1 MLDILE
7 IIKNVDTI
15 YTTNSA
21 LSVLKDFE
29 RVLDEMD
36 IYVYKNWEDGEL
48 VQGPAVERHWVT
60 SKFMWPEDKMP
71 DPMAAKRLLDYGCKV
86 SYQKSH
92 FVKPRQVKKPN
103 DIRPGTKKGKL
114 DRHPIWLVE
123 IAMPKKLVDDIFNGY
138 MSKMR
143 ENMGIG
149 KAEGVGAQGA
159 PAEASDMAQAAPAAP
174 AGGAMPAAPG
184 GAPSVPPT
192 A

>member
-7 IIKNVDTI
+7 IIKNVNTI

-36 IYVYKNWEDGEL
+36 MYVYENWQDGEL
-48 VQGPAVERHWVT
+48 VEGPAVERHWIT
-60 SKFMWPEDKMP
+60 TKFMWPKHKMP

-86 SYQKSH
+86 TYQQSH
-92 FVKPRQVKKPN
+92 FVKPRKVKKP
-103 DIRPGTKKGKL
+103 DDLRPGTKKGKL
-114 DRHPIWLVE
+114 DRHPVWIVE

-138 MSKMR
+138 MTKMR

-149 KAEGVGAQGA
+149 KTEGAAAQGA
-159 PAEASDMAQAAPAAP
+159 PAEAADAAQAAPAAP
-174 AGGAMPAAPG
+174 AGGAAPAAPA
-184 GAPSVPPT
+184 GAPNAP
-192 A
+192 AA